1 MPKTAGAQAV
11 KQGDRVRLSDGQQ
24 AMVLEVGVATLRVA
38 RIRPDW
44 PFPGLPESVLRGT
57 VKRLP
62 SRYLRETHQDVEPAR
77 W

>member
-1 MPKTAGAQAV
+1 M
-11 KQGDRVRLSDGQQ
+11 KQGDRVRLSDGQD
-24 AMVLEVGVATLRVA
+24 AMVLEVGVATLRVT
-38 RIRPDW
+38 RIREDW

-62 SRYLRETHQDVEPAR
+62 SRYLRETHQDVEVAR

>member
-1 MPKTAGAQAV
+1 M
-11 KQGDRVRLSDGQQ
+11 KQGDRVRLSDGAD

-38 RIRPDW
+38 RIVPNW
-44 PFPGLPESVLRGT
+44 PFPAPGESVLRGA

-62 SRYLRETHQDVEPAR
+62 SRYLRETPQDMPDAR

>member
-1 MPKTAGAQAV
+1 M
-11 KQGDRVRLSDGQQ
+11 KQGDRVRLSDNAD
-24 AMVLEVGVATLRVA
+24 AMVLEVKVATLRVA

-44 PFPGLPESVLRGT
+44 PFPGLPEWVLRGT

-62 SRYLRETHQDVEPAR
+62 SRYLRETPQDVGEAR

>member
-1 MPKTAGAQAV
+1 M
-11 KQGDRVRLSDGQQ
+11 KQGDRVPLSDGAD

-38 RIRPDW
+38 RIRQDW

-62 SRYLRETHQDVEPAR
+62 SRYLRETPQDVGDAR

>member
-1 MPKTAGAQAV
+1 M
-11 KQGDRVRLSDGQQ
+11 KQGDCVRLSDGSD
-24 AMVLEVGVATLRVA
+24 AMVLEIGVATLRVA
-38 RIRPDW
+38 RIRQDW

-62 SRYLRETHQDVEPAR
+62 SRYLRETPQDVGEAL

>member
-1 MPKTAGAQAV
+1 M
-11 KQGDRVRLSDGQQ
+11 KQGDRVRLSDGQE
-24 AMVLEVGVATLRVA
+24 AIVLEVQVATLRVA
-38 RIRPDW
+38 RIRKDW

-62 SRYLRETHQDVEPAR
+62 SRYLKETLESVGDAR

>member
-1 MPKTAGAQAV
+1 V
-11 KQGDRVRLSDGQQ
+11 KQGDRVRLSDGAD

-38 RIRPDW
+38 RIGPNW
-44 PFPGLPESVLRGT
+44 PFPSAPESVLRGT

-62 SRYLRETHQDVEPAR
+62 SRYLRETPADVGEAR

>member
-1 MPKTAGAQAV
+1 M
-11 KQGDRVRLSDGQQ
+11 KQGDRVRLSDGQD

-62 SRYLRETHQDVEPAR
+62 SRYLRETPADVEAAR

>member
-1 MPKTAGAQAV
+1 V
-11 KQGDRVRLSDGQQ
+11 KQGDRVRLSDGQE

-57 VKRLP
+57 AKRLP
-62 SRYLRETHQDVEPAR
+62 SRYLRETPADVGEAR

>member
-1 MPKTAGAQAV
+1 M
-11 KQGDRVRLSDGQQ
+11 KQGDRVRLSDGSD

-38 RIRPDW
+38 RIVPNW
-44 PFPGLPESVLRGT
+44 PFPSAAESVLRGT

-62 SRYLRETHQDVEPAR
+62 SRYLKETPQDVGEAR

>member
-1 MPKTAGAQAV
+1 V
-11 KQGDRVRLSDGQQ
+11 KQGDRVRLSDGQE

-38 RIRPDW
+38 RIREDW

-62 SRYLRETHQDVEPAR
+62 SRYLRETPADVEPAR

>member
-1 MPKTAGAQAV
+1 V
-11 KQGDRVRLSDGQQ
+11 KQGDRVRLSDGQD

-38 RIRPDW
+38 RIREDW

-62 SRYLRETHQDVEPAR
+62 SRYLRETPSYVGPAR

>member
-1 MPKTAGAQAV
+1 M
-11 KQGDRVRLSDGQQ
+11 KQGDRVLLSDGQD
-24 AMVLEVGVATLRVA
+24 AMVLEVNVATLRVA

-62 SRYLRETHQDVEPAR
+62 SRYLRETHQDVEAAR

>member
-1 MPKTAGAQAV
+1 M
-11 KQGDRVRLSDGQQ
+11 KQGDRVRLSDGQD

-44 PFPGLPESVLRGT
+44 PFPGLPESVLRGA

-62 SRYLRETHQDVEPAR
+62 SRYLRETHQDAEPAR

>member
-1 MPKTAGAQAV
+1 VSQVAGAQV
-11 KQGDRVRLSDGQQ
+11 KQGDRVRLSDGAD

-38 RIRPDW
+38 RIRQDW

-62 SRYLRETHQDVEPAR
+62 SRYLKETPQDVGEAR

>member
-1 MPKTAGAQAV
+1 M
-11 KQGDRVRLSDGQQ
+11 KQGDRVRLSDGQD

-62 SRYLRETHQDVEPAR
+62 SRYLRGTHQDVGDAR

>member
-1 MPKTAGAQAV
+1 M
-11 KQGDRVRLSDGQQ
+11 KQGDRVRLSDGQE
-24 AMVLEVGVATLRVA
+24 AMVLDVGVATLRVA
-38 RIRPDW
+38 RIREDW

-62 SRYLRETHQDVEPAR
+62 SRYLRQTHQDVGPAR

>member
-1 MPKTAGAQAV
+1 V
-11 KQGDRVRLSDGQQ
+11 KQGDRVRLSDGQE

-38 RIRPDW
+38 RIREDW

-62 SRYLRETHQDVEPAR
+62 SRYLRERPADVGDAR

>member
-1 MPKTAGAQAV
+1 M
-11 KQGDRVRLSDGQQ
+11 KQGDRVRLSDGAD

-38 RIRPDW
+38 RIRQDW
-44 PFPGLPESVLRGT
+44 PFPGLPESVLRGA

-62 SRYLRETHQDVEPAR
+62 SRYLRETPQDVGEAR

>member
-1 MPKTAGAQAV
+1 V
-11 KQGDRVRLSDGQQ
+11 KQGDRVRLSDGQE

-44 PFPGLPESVLRGT
+44 PFPGLPESVLSGT
-57 VKRLP
+57 VLRLP

>member
-1 MPKTAGAQAV
+1 M
-11 KQGDRVRLSDGQQ
+11 KQGDRVRLSDGAD

-38 RIRPDW
+38 RIVPNW
-44 PFPGLPESVLRGT
+44 PFPSAAESVLRGT

-62 SRYLRETHQDVEPAR
+62 SRYLRETPKDMPDAR

>member
-1 MPKTAGAQAV
+1 MSQAAGAQV
-11 KQGDRVRLSDGQQ
+11 KQGDRVRLSDGAD

-38 RIRPDW
+38 RIVPNW
-44 PFPGLPESVLRGT
+44 PFPSSPESVLRGT

-62 SRYLRETHQDVEPAR
+62 SRYLKETPQDVGEAR

>member
-1 MPKTAGAQAV
+1 MPQAQGAQAV
-11 KQGDRVRLSDGQQ
+11 KQGDRVRLSDGQD

-38 RIRPDW
+38 RIRQDW
-44 PFPGLPESVLRGT
+44 PFPGLPEAVLRGT

-62 SRYLRETHQDVEPAR
+62 SRYLRETPADVGPAR